1 MSYVIARATIA
12 IVPVATIVGIDLSLT
27 ACSCR
32 VLLKGY
38 KWEHLEMCYKLR
50 ATPYEYPMDTW
61 RLLKSWLG
69 QLCYLKS
76 GGTIGLSLLKDDPA
90 LLQAAMDS
98 LKDNIKNVLQNRQ
111 KGNGV
116 GCLPHALCIHLQG

>member
-1 MSYVIARATIA
+1 
-12 IVPVATIVGIDLSLT
+12 
-27 ACSCR
+27 
-32 VLLKGY
+32 
-38 KWEHLEMCYKLR
+38 
-50 ATPYEYPMDTW
+50 MDTW

-111 KGNGV
+111 KVTALGAYLMPCVFIYRDSSYLMPLNLPSV
-116 GCLPHALCIHLQG
+116 HVCLYSSIALHYPAFLLRNILSSLCCPIHPPISTVSV